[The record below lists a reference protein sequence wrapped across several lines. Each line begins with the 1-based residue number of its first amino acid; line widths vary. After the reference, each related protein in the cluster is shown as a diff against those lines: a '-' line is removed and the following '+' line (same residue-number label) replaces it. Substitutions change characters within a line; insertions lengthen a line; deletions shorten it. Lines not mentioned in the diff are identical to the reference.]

1 MTNDTPAFAGSIPAD
16 YEARLVPMF
25 FEPHARDLAARLPV
39 RTSRVLE
46 TAAGTGVVARHL
58 LERLDADATVVVT
71 DLQDAMLAVAR
82 QRIGRDPRVTIQA
95 ADAVDLPYDD
105 RSFDLVVCQ
114 FGLMFFSDKLAGLK
128 EARRMLTPDGTFLL
142 STWASLDDNPV
153 AGITYEE
160 VARAFP
166 DSPPPFLQVPF
177 GMHDPD
183 AVIDLLHAAGFSYVT
198 SEVVA
203 LEAVSPS
210 AHHAAVGLLCG
221 SPLFTQLQ
229 DRGLDDPRELI
240 DALAARL
247 AREGGFAPMRLPM
260 KAFVFTAK

>member
-1 MTNDTPAFAGSIPAD
+1 MTDDTPSFAGSIPAD

-25 FEPHARDLAARLPV
+25 FEPYARDMATRLPA
-39 RTSRVLE
+39 RTSRVIE

-58 LERLDADATVVVT
+58 LERLDAEATMVVT

-82 QRIGRDPRVTIQA
+82 KRMGGDPRVTIHA

-114 FGLMFFSDKLAGLK
+114 FGLMFFSDKLAGLR
-128 EARRMLTPDGTFLL
+128 EARRVLTPDGTLLL
-142 STWASLDDNPV
+142 STWGSLDDNPV
-153 AGITYEE
+153 AGITHEE
-160 VARAFP
+160 VTRVFP
-166 DSPPPFLQVPF
+166 EAPPPFLRVPF

-183 AVIDLLHAAGFSYVT
+183 AVVDLLHAAGFSYVT
-198 SEVVA
+198 SEVVS
-203 LEAVSPS
+203 LEAMSPS

-221 SPLFTQLQ
+221 SPMFTQLQ
-229 DRGLDDPRELI
+229 ERGLDDPRGLI

-247 AREGGFAPMRLPM
+247 ARAGGFAPMRLPM
-260 KAFVFTAK
+260 KAFVFTAR

>member
-1 MTNDTPAFAGSIPAD
+1 MTEDTPSFAGSIPVD

-25 FEPHARDLAARLPV
+25 FEPYARDVAARLPA
-39 RTSRVLE
+39 RASRVIE

-58 LERLDADATVVVT
+58 LERLDAEATMVVT

-82 QRIGRDPRVTIQA
+82 KRMGNDPRVTIHA

-114 FGLMFFSDKLAGLK
+114 FGLMFFSDKLAGLR
-128 EARRMLTPDGTFLL
+128 EARRVLTPDGTLLL
-142 STWASLDDNPV
+142 STWGSLDDNPV
-153 AGITYEE
+153 AAITQEE
-160 VARAFP
+160 VTRAFP
-166 DSPPPFLQVPF
+166 EAPPPFLQVPF

-183 AVIDLLHAAGFSYVT
+183 VVVDLLHGGGFSYVT
-198 SEVVA
+198 SDVVS

-221 SPLFTQLQ
+221 SPMFTQLQ
-229 DRGLDDPRELI
+229 ERGLDDPRGLI
-240 DALAARL
+240 DTLAARL
-247 AREGGFAPMRLPM
+247 ARAGGFAPMRLPM
-260 KAFVFTAK
+260 KAFVFTAR